1 VRHEGALRGG
11 VVTTGDRLAVSVV
24 VKRAVSSG
32 AVRRSDGRAGHVSVV
47 AGAVITGTGSEGSM
61 AGGGGNGDGGNL
73 RVAELIIALLAL
85 PELVA
90 GALGVAV
97 VWARTEA
104 LLLLVVT
111 AKEDLNRDGDEE
123 EKAERC

>member
-1 VRHEGALRGG
+1 MRGG
-11 VVTTGDRLAVSVV
+11 VVATSDGLVVSVV

-32 AVRRSDGRAGHVSVV
+32 AVRRSDGGTSHVGVV
-47 AGAVITGTGSEGSM
+47 AGAVVTGTRSESSV
-61 AGGGGNGDGGNL
+61 AGGGRDGSDL
-73 RVAELIIALLAL
+73 RVAELVVALLAL

-97 VWARTEA
+97 VGTRTKA

-111 AKEDLNRDGDEE
+111 SKEDLDRDGDEE
-123 EKAERC
+123 EETIGC

>member
-1 VRHEGALRGG
+1 MRHEGALRGG
-11 VVTTGDRLAVSVV
+11 VVTTGDRLAVSAV

-32 AVRRSDGRAGHVSVV
+32 AVRRSDGRAGHVSIV
-47 AGAVITGTGSEGSM
+47 AGAVIMGTGSEGSM

-73 RVAELIIALLAL
+73 RVAELIVALLAL

>member
-1 VRHEGALRGG
+1 

-47 AGAVITGTGSEGSM
+47 AGAVITGAGSEGSM